1 MEREKQ
7 CFVVMLKSL
16 QSEAFKME
24 LKLQKLAATCIFEFV
39 AYSSLSTSFL
49 RLRLRR
55 TPENLQQTYQLFK
68 GKISELFRDKP
79 PKGKYYYGSKY
90 PAGKR

>member
-16 QSEAFKME
+16 QLETFNME

-39 AYSSLSTSFL
+39 AYSSLSTLFL
-49 RLRLRR
+49 RLRLQRN
-55 TPENLQQTYQLFK
+55 PENLQ
-68 GKISELFRDKP
+68 R
-79 PKGKYYYGSKY
+79 KYKVFNQRKDEVY
-90 PAGKR
+90 

>member
-16 QSEAFKME
+16 QLETFKME

-39 AYSSLSTSFL
+39 AYSSLSTRDSELSTLFL
-49 RLRLRR
+49 CLRLRR
-55 TPENLQQTYQLFK
+55 TPENQRKYKVFNRRK
-68 GKISELFRDKP
+68 DEL
-79 PKGKYYYGSKY
+79 Y
-90 PAGKR
+90 